1 MLLSLAKII
10 DRPGEAVTFD
20 VALDFSE
27 MEFGWQSPVTEPVHA
42 EGVIRN
48 TAGVL
53 QLDGAVKTVLH
64 CVCDRCAK
72 EYEREFSVDMHAVLT
87 DELQSVENEDEEL
100 FELVGDSVDLDD
112 VVTTAFVLN
121 MEPKFLCREDCK
133 GLCSR
138 CGADL
143 NEGECSCRP
152 EVDPRFAALQ
162 QLLDKK
168 E

>member
-10 DRPGEAVTFD
+10 DCPGASIPFD

-27 MEFGWQSPVTEPVHA
+27 MEFGWQAPVTEPVRA
-42 EGVIRN
+42 SGSVRN

-53 QLDGAVKTVLH
+53 ILSGTVGTTLH
-64 CVCDRCAK
+64 CVCDRCA
-72 EYEREFSVDMHAVLT
+72 REFVRPFSVPMEAVLT
-87 DELQSVENEDEEL
+87 GELQNEDSEDENL

-112 VVTTAFVLN
+112 VVATAFVLN
-121 MEPKFLCREDCK
+121 MDPKFLCREDCK
-133 GLCSR
+133 GLCPV

-143 NEGECSCRP
+143 NDGPCACRP

-162 QLLDKK
+162 QWL
-168 E
+168 ENE

>member
-10 DRPGEAVTFD
+10 DRPGEKVPFELT
-20 VALDFSE
+20 LDFSE
-27 MEFGWQSPVTEPVHA
+27 MEFGFQYPVSEPVHA
-42 EGVIRN
+42 VGAIHN

-53 QLDGAVKTVLH
+53 QLDGTVETMLH

-72 EYEREFSVDMHAVLT
+72 EFEREFSVPVHAVLT

-133 GLCSR
+133 GLCFR

-143 NEGECSCRP
+143 NVSECSCRP
-152 EVDPRFAALQ
+152 EIDPRFAALQ
-162 QLLDKK
+162 QLLDK
-168 E
+168 